1 MAERQHS
8 IIPFLLLCLIGFIAL
23 FGSYLR
29 TPVMPLYAASLGAD
43 SAQVGII
50 NGAFMLTAGLLSI
63 PAGLL
68 ADRIG
73 RKIPVVA
80 GCFAITISSLLI
92 PLCHLPLQMAAAYI
106 LFGAGLAAFSPGM
119 LSLVAD
125 VTPPDKFGKAYSW
138 YTTAGYFAMTV
149 GPATGGF
156 LAKSLGLR
164 EVFFVS
170 GGLSVAATL
179 LAVMTLPEGIPR
191 HKSDLRSIWGS
202 SLELLRNRFLQA
214 CLIATVGSCMGI
226 GVFLT
231 FLPLFAV
238 SHGFDSSQIGIVFA
252 AQALANVVCRIPIGF
267 VADKIDRRWIV
278 ATGLLLLALSLGAL
292 GQTVHLRDMVLCA
305 TVLGVGMALIYTAV
319 GALIAEQVPPLQRG
333 LAMGMYHSCVFLGMM
348 SGSTAMGIVLKMIS
362 YRYCYAITGGMALL
376 SLVWFLS
383 LLRGS
388 SKGITH
394 R

>member
-1 MAERQHS
+1 MTERKTS

-29 TPVMPLYAASLGAD
+29 MPVMPLYAASLGAD

-80 GCFAITISSLLI
+80 GCFAITISTLLV
-92 PLCHLPLQMAAAYI
+92 PFCHLPVQMAAAYI
-106 LFGAGLAAFSPGM
+106 LFGAGLAAFAPGM

-125 VTPPDKFGKAYSW
+125 VTPSDKFGQAYGW
-138 YTTAGYFAMTV
+138 YTTAGYFAMTI
-149 GPATGGF
+149 GPAIGGF
-156 LAKSLGLR
+156 LAKSFGLR

-170 GGLSVAATL
+170 GGLSLAATV
-179 LAVMTLPEGIPR
+179 LAVTILPDGIPR

-202 SLELLRNRFLQA
+202 ILELMRNRFLQA
-214 CLIATVGSCMGI
+214 CLIATVGSCIGF

-238 SHGFDSSQIGIVFA
+238 SNGFDSSQVGIVFA
-252 AQALANVVCRIPIGF
+252 AQALTNVVCRIPIGI

-278 ATGLLLLALSLGAL
+278 AAGLLLLALAL
-292 GQTVHLRDMVLCA
+292 GTLGGAAHLRYMVLCA

-348 SGSTAMGIVLKMIS
+348 SGSTAMGIALKRLS
-362 YRYCYAITGGMALL
+362 YRYCYTLSGGVALL
-376 SLVWFLS
+376 ALIFFLL

-388 SKGITH
+388 SH